1 MKASEHEN
9 EAMPGSK
16 VNANG
21 DPTTVRTEV
30 EAEESKCG
38 DEDCP
43 ESPLP
48 SPNAV
53 SRAANVSHIQFL
65 APFEEL
71 STSAQNI
78 LQMFG
83 MNELPTTKQEL
94 GKLLQKINKAED
106 LKAPPKPQPPSLK
119 KGQSI
124 ETKVLKIQKY
134 IESYEYNHTDRFS
147 YYDVK
152 KTQGLYRICRTSK
165 DILSQALPIKCIEA
179 VFLGVYFTN
188 DITGLT
194 RIPIAFR
201 SKVGDHFF
209 EHIVLAIQNNTN
221 RKWGAIGLSRKD
233 TLMYKPLKF
242 DSLGALLTNYK
253 ESYEECFHKLY
264 YVYVGLPFGR
274 DMYNQEEILWRA
286 LKLNVSSGWEA
297 VVANAD
303 KFADDAVGLFDT
315 YCTSGKLPKNF
326 VTKYGSCSK
335 KKTTESSVPKVKGSA
350 SGTSKVVSP
359 SKKSKKSVVK
369 KKKKK
374 KRQKGS
380 AVKKNVAKKL
390 AAAVWATNS
399 DVVDSPTPNKIVSK
413 SPSGQNQDAKDMT
426 PDKT

>member
-1 MKASEHEN
+1 
-9 EAMPGSK
+9 
-16 VNANG
+16 
-21 DPTTVRTEV
+21 
-30 EAEESKCG
+30 
-38 DEDCP
+38 
-43 ESPLP
+43 
-48 SPNAV
+48 
-53 SRAANVSHIQFL
+53 
-65 APFEEL
+65 
-71 STSAQNI
+71 
-78 LQMFG
+78 

-94 GKLLQKINKAED
+94 DKLLHKINKAED

-209 EHIVLAIQNNTN
+209 EHIVLAVQNNNN
-221 RKWGAIGLSRKD
+221 RKWGAIGLSRKN

-303 KFADDAVGLFDT
+303 KFADDASGLFDT

-326 VTKYGSCSK
+326 VAKYGSCSK
-335 KKTTESSVPKVKGSA
+335 KKTTESVSKVKGSA

-374 KRQKGS
+374 KGRK
-380 AVKKNVAKKL
+380 VVLLKKMSQRN
-390 AAAVWATNS
+390 WQPQYGP
-399 DVVDSPTPNKIVSK
+399 PTRMS
-413 SPSGQNQDAKDMT
+413 
-426 PDKT
+426 

>member
-1 MKASEHEN
+1 MEKTEDVDGPTLESP
-9 EAMPGSK
+9 EAGK
-16 VNANG
+16 G
-21 DPTTVRTEV
+21 DPTTACPEV
-30 EAEESKCG
+30 QTGESKCG
-38 DEDCP
+38 DDDFP

-48 SPNAV
+48 SPNSV

-78 LQMFG
+78 LEMFG

-94 GKLLQKINKAED
+94 DKLLHKINKAED
-106 LKAPPKPQPPSLK
+106 LQAPPKPQPPCLK

-194 RIPIAFR
+194 RIPVAFR

-209 EHIVLAIQNNTN
+209 EHIVLAVQNNN
-221 RKWGAIGLSRKD
+221 NGKWGAIGLSRKD

-253 ESYEECFHKLY
+253 DAYEECFHKLY

-286 LKLNVSSGWEA
+286 LKLNVSGGWESVA
-297 VVANAD
+297 ANAD
-303 KFADDAVGLFDT
+303 KFAADALSLFDT
-315 YCTSGKLPKNF
+315 YSNAGKLPKHF
-326 VTKYGSCSK
+326 AAKYGSCSK
-335 KKTTESSVPKVKGSA
+335 KKTAESVPKAKG
-350 SGTSKVVSP
+350 GTSAASKLVSP
-359 SKKSKKSVVK
+359 GKRNKKSVVK

-374 KRQKGS
+374 KKQKRS

-399 DVVDSPTPNKIVSK
+399 DVVDSPTPDKIVSK
-413 SPSGQNQDAKDMT
+413 SHSGQNQDAEDT
-426 PDKT
+426 GTDKT

>member
-1 MKASEHEN
+1 
-9 EAMPGSK
+9 
-16 VNANG
+16 
-21 DPTTVRTEV
+21 
-30 EAEESKCG
+30 
-38 DEDCP
+38 
-43 ESPLP
+43 
-48 SPNAV
+48 
-53 SRAANVSHIQFL
+53 
-65 APFEEL
+65 
-71 STSAQNI
+71 
-78 LQMFG
+78 
-83 MNELPTTKQEL
+83 
-94 GKLLQKINKAED
+94 
-106 LKAPPKPQPPSLK
+106 
-119 KGQSI
+119 
-124 ETKVLKIQKY
+124 
-134 IESYEYNHTDRFS
+134 
-147 YYDVK
+147 
-152 KTQGLYRICRTSK
+152 
-165 DILSQALPIKCIEA
+165 
-179 VFLGVYFTN
+179 
-188 DITGLT
+188 
-194 RIPIAFR
+194 
-201 SKVGDHFF
+201 
-209 EHIVLAIQNNTN
+209 
-221 RKWGAIGLSRKD
+221 
-233 TLMYKPLKF
+233 MYKPLKF

-335 KKTTESSVPKVKGSA
+335 KKTTESSVPKVKGGA

-374 KRQKGS
+374 KKQKGS